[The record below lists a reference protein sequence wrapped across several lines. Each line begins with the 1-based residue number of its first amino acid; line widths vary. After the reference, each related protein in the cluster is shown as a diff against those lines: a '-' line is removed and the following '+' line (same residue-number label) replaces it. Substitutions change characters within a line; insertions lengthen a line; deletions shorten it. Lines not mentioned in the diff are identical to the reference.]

1 MPQAAKIRG
10 ESSCSAWSKSRSQAR
25 LSPIVAQFARL
36 DQLRWPSLGP
46 GISAKDATM
55 DSDASHSAL
64 ASIRN
69 IGIIAHIDAGKTTTT
84 ERILF
89 YTGEIHRM
97 GDVDKG
103 NTTTDYL
110 EEERERGIT
119 IVAAAI
125 SCHWKDAAGKP
136 ITINIIDTP
145 GHVDFTAEVERSL
158 RVLDGAV
165 VVFSAVEGVEAQSET
180 VWRQAA
186 KYRVPRICFIN
197 KLDRIGAE
205 FERVFQ
211 EITDRLVDSRPIPV
225 QIPIGAGP
233 EGSMGEFKGLIDLI
247 AMRALFYKT
256 EDLGSSITEAEIP
269 ETVLPEAELWRER
282 LLNTLT
288 DLDETFTDIYM
299 AHLEGAELPATAI
312 EAALRRVTLSGHAQP
327 VLCGSS
333 LRYVGVQRLLD
344 AVVLYLPSPLD
355 KPPVLGTHPKKGTE
369 LSRKPDPNGPLAGLV
384 FKITSD
390 AHGDLSFVRIY
401 SGRLKAGTRVYNP
414 GKDRKEI
421 CSRLYHIR
429 ADDREQINEAIAGD
443 IVGVVGLK
451 DSVTGDTLCDAS
463 DLILLER
470 IEFPETVMSM
480 SIEPV
485 SSADKGKLAD
495 TLVALARED
504 PTFAFRVNEETGQT
518 LISGMG
524 ELHLEILKNKMIR
537 DYRLKVHVGRP
548 RVSYRETIKRAVKR
562 VEGSCIRQTG
572 GSGLYARIT
581 IDLEHETQPKG
592 APVLHFVNKLKGGVI
607 PPEFLPAIEA
617 GLREEAKSGG
627 RTGYPLVD
635 LKVTL
640 TDGSTH
646 DVDSNDLAFRF
657 AASDALRKA
666 VQEAGSVLLEPI
678 MKLEV
683 VTPEE
688 YLGGIA
694 ADLSSRRALI
704 DQTSTRGNLMVIE
717 ARVPLEKMF
726 GYSTAVRSLS
736 QGRAG
741 YTMEPLEYAAAPDSM
756 LEALAGM

>member
-1 MPQAAKIRG
+1 
-10 ESSCSAWSKSRSQAR
+10 
-25 LSPIVAQFARL
+25 
-36 DQLRWPSLGP
+36 
-46 GISAKDATM
+46 M
-55 DSDASHSAL
+55 DSDPSHL
-64 ASIRN
+64 DLRLIRN

-84 ERILF
+84 ERVLY

-110 EEERERGIT
+110 AEERERGIT

-125 SCHWKDAAGKP
+125 TCHWKDADGQP

-186 KYRVPRICFIN
+186 KYRVPRVCFIN
-197 KLDRIGAE
+197 KMDRIGAE
-205 FERVFQ
+205 FERVYN
-211 EITDRLVDSRPIPV
+211 EIEDRLLDSHPLPL

-233 EGSMGEFKGLIDLI
+233 EGTMGEFQGLIDLI
-247 AMRALFYKT
+247 AMKALFYKT
-256 EDLGSSITEAEIP
+256 EDLGSTITETEIP
-269 ETVLPEAELWRER
+269 EAIRPEAELWRER
-282 LLNTLT
+282 MLNALA
-288 DLDETFTDIYM
+288 DKDESFTEAYM
-299 AHLEGAELPATAI
+299 AHLEGAELAVREIT
-312 EAALRRVTLSGHAQP
+312 AALRRATLTGLAHP

-344 AVVLYLPSPLD
+344 AVAAYLPSPLD
-355 KPPVLGTHPKKGTE
+355 RPPVVGHHPKKGNAI
-369 LSRKPDPNGPLAGLV
+369 SRKPSPDEPFSGLV
-384 FKITSD
+384 FKITND

-401 SGRLKAGTRVYNP
+401 SGLLKSGSRVYNP
-414 GKDRKEI
+414 GKDKKEV

-429 ADDREQINEAIAGD
+429 ADDREQIQAAGAGD
-443 IVGVVGLK
+443 IVGIVGLK
-451 DSVTGDTLCDAS
+451 ESVTGDTLCDGTHPV
-463 DLILLER
+463 LLER

-485 SSADKGKLAD
+485 SSADKGKLAE
-495 TLVALARED
+495 TLAALARED
-504 PTFAFRVNEETGQT
+504 PTFTYRVNEETGQT

-524 ELHLEILKNKMIR
+524 ELHLEVLKNRMIR
-537 DYRLKVHVGRP
+537 DFRLKVHVGRP

-572 GSGLYARIT
+572 GAGLYAKVT
-581 IDLEHETQPKG
+581 IDVEPETQPKG
-592 APVLHFVNKLKGGVI
+592 APVLHFVSKTKGGVI
-607 PPEFLPAIEA
+607 PPEFLPAIDA

-627 RTGYPLVD
+627 RTGYPVVD

-640 TDGSTH
+640 VDGATH
-646 DVDSNDLAFRF
+646 DVDSNELAFRF

-678 MKLEV
+678 MRLEI

-688 YLGGIA
+688 YLGGIT

-704 DQTSTRGNLMVIE
+704 EHTSSRGKLMVIE

-736 QGRAG
+736 QGRAS
-741 YTMEPLEYAAAPDSM
+741 YSMEPREYAAAPDSL
-756 LEALAGM
+756 LEALAGP

>member
-1 MPQAAKIRG
+1 
-10 ESSCSAWSKSRSQAR
+10 
-25 LSPIVAQFARL
+25 
-36 DQLRWPSLGP
+36 
-46 GISAKDATM
+46 M
-55 DSDASHSAL
+55 DSDPAPFDL
-64 ASIRN
+64 RYVRN

-84 ERILF
+84 ERVLY

-125 SCHWKDAAGKP
+125 TCHWKDAAGHP

-180 VWRQAA
+180 VWRQAT

-197 KLDRIGAE
+197 KMDRIGAE
-205 FERVFQ
+205 FERVYQ
-211 EITDRLVDSRPIPV
+211 EIEERLLESHPIPV
-225 QIPIGAGP
+225 QVPIGAGP
-233 EGSMGEFKGLIDLI
+233 EGTMGEFQGLIDLI

-256 EDLGSSITEAEIP
+256 EDLGSTITEAEIP
-269 ETVLPEAELWRER
+269 ESARAEAELWREKM
-282 LLNTLT
+282 
-288 DLDETFTDIYM
+288 LDALSDMDEVFTEAYM
-299 AHLEGAELPATAI
+299 AHLEGAELSADEI
-312 EAALRRVTLSGHAQP
+312 VAALRRATLTGQAHP

-333 LRYVGVQRLLD
+333 LKYVGVQRLLD
-344 AVVLYLPSPLD
+344 AVAAYLPSPLD
-355 KPPVLGTHPKKGTE
+355 KPPVIGHHPKKATE
-369 LSRKPDPNGPLAGLV
+369 IARKPDPDEPFCGLV
-384 FKITSD
+384 FKITND

-401 SGRLKAGTRVYNP
+401 SGSLKSGSRVYNP
-414 GKDRKEI
+414 GKDKKEN

-429 ADDREQINEAIAGD
+429 ADDREQIQEALAGD
-443 IVGVVGLK
+443 IVGIVGLK
-451 DSVTGDTLCDAS
+451 DSVTGDTLCDTQHP
-463 DLILLER
+463 ILLER
-470 IEFPETVMSM
+470 IEFPETVISM

-485 SSADKGKLAD
+485 SSADKGKLAE
-495 TLVALARED
+495 TLNALARED
-504 PTFAFRVNEETGQT
+504 PTFSYRFNEETGQT

-524 ELHLEILKNKMIR
+524 ELHMEILKNRMIR

-548 RVSYRETIKRAVKR
+548 RVSYRETIKKAVKH

-572 GSGLYARIT
+572 GSGLYAKVT
-581 IDLEHETQPKG
+581 IDLEPETQPKG
-592 APVLHFVNKLKGGVI
+592 APVLRFVNKLKGGVI
-607 PPEFLPAIEA
+607 PAEFIAPIEA

-640 TDGSTH
+640 TDGDTH

-657 AASDALRKA
+657 AAADALRKA
-666 VQEAGSVLLEPI
+666 VQEAGAVLLEPI
-678 MKLEV
+678 MKVEV
-683 VTPEE
+683 VTPED
-688 YLGGIA
+688 YLGNIT

-704 DQTSTRGNLMVIE
+704 ERTSTRGRLMVIE
-717 ARVPLEKMF
+717 GRAPLEKMF

-736 QGRAG
+736 QGRAS
-741 YTMEPLEYAAAPDSM
+741 YTMEPLEYAAAPDSL
-756 LEALAGM
+756 LEAIAGM

>member
-1 MPQAAKIRG
+1 LAADL
-10 ESSCSAWSKSRSQAR
+10 SRNEVNMGSDPSER
-25 LSPIVAQFARL
+25 
-36 DQLRWPSLGP
+36 DLR
-46 GISAKDATM
+46 A
-55 DSDASHSAL
+55 
-64 ASIRN
+64 IRN

-84 ERILF
+84 ERVLY
-89 YTGEIHRM
+89 YTGAIHRM

-110 EEERERGIT
+110 DEERERGIT

-125 SCHWKDAAGKP
+125 TCTWKDSAGQP
-136 ITINIIDTP
+136 LTINIIDTP

-180 VWRQAA
+180 VWRQAT

-197 KLDRIGAE
+197 KMDRIGSE
-205 FERVFQ
+205 FERVYH
-211 EITDRLVDSRPIPV
+211 EIEERLLESHPIPV

-233 EGSMGEFKGLIDLI
+233 EGTMGEFEGLIDLI
-247 AMRALFYKT
+247 AMKALYYKT
-256 EDLGSSITEAEIP
+256 EDMGSTITEVEIP
-269 ETVLPEAELWRER
+269 EDLLPGAELWREKM
-282 LLNTLT
+282 LNSLA
-288 DLDETFTDIYM
+288 DKDEVFTEVFM
-299 AHLEGAELPATAI
+299 ANLEGAELPDGEI
-312 EAALRRVTLSGHAQP
+312 IAALRRVTLTGQAHP

-344 AVVLYLPSPLD
+344 AVAAYLPSPLD
-355 KPPVLGTHPKKGTE
+355 KPAVTGHHPKKGTE
-369 LSRKPDPNGPLAGLV
+369 IARDPSPDEPFCGLV

-390 AHGDLSFVRIY
+390 AHGDLSFIRVY
-401 SGRLKAGTRVYNP
+401 SGRLKSGSRVFNP
-414 GKDRKEI
+414 GKDKKEN

-429 ADDREQINEAIAGD
+429 ADDREQITEAIAGD
-443 IVGVVGLK
+443 IAGIVGLK
-451 DSVTGDTLCDAS
+451 DSVTGDTLCDGAHP
-463 DLILLER
+463 ILLER

-485 SSADKGKLAD
+485 SSADKGKLAE
-495 TLVALARED
+495 TLGALARED
-504 PTFAFRVNEETGQT
+504 PTFTFRVNEETGQT

-524 ELHLEILKNKMIR
+524 ELHLEILKNRMTR
-537 DYRLKVHVGRP
+537 DFKLNVHVGRP
-548 RVSYRETIKRAVKR
+548 RVSYRETIKKAVKK

-572 GSGLYARIT
+572 GSGLYAKVW
-581 IDLEHETQPKG
+581 IDIEPETQPKG
-592 APVLHFVNKLKGGVI
+592 APVLHFVSRLKGGVI
-607 PPEFLPAIEA
+607 PAEFLTSIEM

-627 RTGYPLVD
+627 RTGFPLVD

-640 TDGSTH
+640 VDGATH
-646 DVDSNDLAFRF
+646 DVDSNDAAFRN

-678 MKLEV
+678 MRLEV
-683 VTPEE
+683 VTPED
-688 YLGGIA
+688 YLGGIT

-704 DQTSTRGNLMVIE
+704 ERTSTRGRLMVID
-717 ARVPLEKMF
+717 ARAPLEKMF

-741 YTMEPLEYAAAPDSM
+741 YTMEPLEYAAAPDSL
-756 LEALAGM
+756 LEAIAGM